1 MRGDIVGAQRYFR
14 SMSEPDNPQPT
25 RGVSPNAARSVSREL
40 WVFFTLTFAMSW
52 GLGGLY
58 LLLHARLDPLLGP
71 MGPHNAVFYVAAWA
85 PTLSALLA
93 ALTLGGTAGCKALLA
108 RLVRPFPPVWL
119 AVAALIVP
127 AIALVLTLSPRLGF
141 PNWPVTPRMILVA
154 LPAVLF
160 GTAQIVTNTG
170 PLGEELGW
178 RGYALPRLL
187 AKSNA
192 FLAAIVLGAV
202 WTIWHVPAFFIT
214 GIMGQSLAGF
224 GWWSLDTFALSITI
238 TWLFLRAN
246 GNVIVAGMIPHFVI
260 NGMGAV
266 GAWLS
271 RPPEAAALAVV
282 AVCLLLADR
291 HRFFRSPGAAPL

>member
-1 MRGDIVGAQRYFR
+1 
-14 SMSEPDNPQPT
+14 MSVSDNPQPA
-25 RGVSPNAARSVSREL
+25 RGISSNAARAVSREL

-58 LLLHARLDPLLGP
+58 LLFHAQLDPFFGP
-71 MGPHNAVFYVAAWA
+71 MGPHNAVFYVVAWA
-85 PTLSALLA
+85 PTVSAFLA
-93 ALTLGGTAGCKALLA
+93 ALTLGGTTGCKALLA
-108 RLVRPFPPVWL
+108 RLVRPFHPGWL
-119 AVAALIVP
+119 VVAALIVP
-127 AIALVLTLSPRLGF
+127 TIALVLTLSLPRLGF
-141 PNWPVTPRMILVA
+141 PNWPVTPRAVFVA

-160 GTAQIVTNTG
+160 GSAQIVTNTG

-187 AKSNA
+187 TRSNA

-202 WTIWHVPAFFIT
+202 WTVWHVPAFFIA
-214 GIMGQSLAGF
+214 GVMGQSLAGF
-224 GWWSLDTFALSITI
+224 GWWSLDTFALSITM

-246 GNVIVAGMIPHFVI
+246 GNVIVAGVIPHFVT
-260 NGMGAV
+260 NGMGVV

-282 AVCLLLADR
+282 AICLVLADR
-291 HRFFRSPGAAPL
+291 RRFFRRPDDAPL